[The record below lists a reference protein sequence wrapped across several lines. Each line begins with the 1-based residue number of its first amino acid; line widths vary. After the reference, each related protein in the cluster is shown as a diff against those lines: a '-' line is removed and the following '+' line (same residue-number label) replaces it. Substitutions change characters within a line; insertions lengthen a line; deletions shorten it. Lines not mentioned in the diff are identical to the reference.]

1 MYVFIN
7 KEVVLQN
14 SHLFPLHSSIYSVN
28 LFLSFSALSMS
39 FYIHYPCPSPL
50 SLSFYKLFFSPPIPI
65 FLYSCPSLLFTCPS
79 ILLYLPFFLY
89 PCPFFWPTPISL
101 SFLLPIPVLPSPYPC
116 PGFSIKVGLA

>member
-50 SLSFYKLFFSPPIPI
+50 SLSFYKLFFSPPIPVLLSLYQCPSFSI
-65 FLYSCPSLLFTCPS
+65 HVLLYSLHVLLFFYTCPS
-79 ILLYLPFFLY
+79 FSIHVLFSGLP
-89 PCPFFWPTPISL
+89 
-101 SFLLPIPVLPSPYPC
+101 PYPC
-116 PGFSIKVGLA
+116 PSFSLSLSWIFN